1 VLSAIQSP
9 GEKLQRLEV
18 LERVIPFQ
26 VKKILFPFHS
36 RVFFSTALNK
46 ISLPGM
52 LAVKLLILKQKK
64 VMGVNKVNPV
74 LFVGNVCIFW
84 DVNLLKLLGLVYS
97 NITLLS

>member
-1 VLSAIQSP
+1 
-9 GEKLQRLEV
+9 
-18 LERVIPFQ
+18 
-26 VKKILFPFHS
+26 
-36 RVFFSTALNK
+36 
-46 ISLPGM
+46 M

-84 DVNLLKLLGLVYS
+84 DVNLLKLLGLIYS